1 MGIKDEVLTLIRD
14 DYNQNGNYSFL
25 YKYILNHNDKLK
37 MKLQANPENKRESIV
52 RKYIQDTMNNY
63 GYPLS
68 YKEST
73 KEKTSDPPLEM
84 IDAWYKYY
92 SEKTDGAGNTLNLD
106 LPLEEFDRFY
116 KSICKSPS
124 SDSIL
129 IPIRV
134 DERTGAGLYIIGR
147 DYYTKGNFKYPDSYH
162 CGIDYISSWE
172 NIENIGVSIAITYGL
187 EDCDSVIE
195 ANRFFEADIILDVDG
210 LEEFHKMNGNMPE
223 NCPKE
228 LQKYFKGDISV
239 DEW

>member
-1 MGIKDEVLTLIRD
+1 MGIKDEVLTQIRD

-25 YKYILNHNDKLK
+25 YKYILKHNDKLK
-37 MKLQANPENKRESIV
+37 KKLQDTPDNKKEAII

-68 YKEST
+68 YKAST
-73 KEKTSDPPLEM
+73 KEKISDPPLNM
-84 IDAWYKYY
+84 IDEWYKYY
-92 SEKTDGAGNTLNLD
+92 SKKIDVTNKVSNLD

-116 KSICKSPS
+116 KSICKSKS

-134 DERTGAGLYIIGR
+134 DERTGAGLYIIGK
-147 DYYTKGNFKYPDSYH
+147 DYYTKGTFKYPDSFH
-162 CGIDYISSWE
+162 CGIDYISTWE
-172 NIENIGVSIAITYGL
+172 NIEDIGVSIAITYGL

-195 ANRFFEADIILDVDG
+195 ANRFFEADIIMDVDS
-210 LEEFHKMNGNMPE
+210 LDEFHKMNGKMPE
-223 NCPKE
+223 GCPKAF
-228 LQKYFKGDISV
+228 QKYFRDFVSE